1 MFYLQLGIRDAQRG
15 GLYALK
21 WTWGRN
27 FEYEHFD
34 SFIDRFNAVL
44 ESINVSI
51 LWAIYKSCLLVLL
64 LTHPKQVSK
73 KAAADLMEP
82 SWACR
87 LANAPEHE
95 VQRKKGNM
103 RGNKKKQTLLEEA
116 AAKRK
121 RDREEQEGQEDD
133 EDNREA
139 ASLDTPGTSGMP
151 AIQATPAPR
160 AIRKTAPRNSRKQP
174 KRSATETPRRV
185 AAGAQPATGRP
196 SGQSSMLVT
205 PQGFTQQTEVALQM
219 AANNSQPNV
228 ELAPEVNY
236 ADQFFG
242 PVNGWTPSVDTTGF
256 PSAQPQ
262 TTSALFQD
270 PLQALDLHQPGHS
283 EQLFTQNPSDQAF
296 NFTAP
301 IPGNL
306 LLPADGNNNGFLP
319 QANVFGAQFT
329 PETVSSPG
337 FVPSLNTTPSH
348 ISTAPTTPF
357 NPLDTP
363 FSSAPQTPWSSYTP
377 DFTSPQSFGTAP
389 DNQQF
394 ADAWDAQMSLWEGE
408 NAQGDIV

>member
-51 LWAIYKSCLLVLL
+51 LWATYKSCLVLL
-64 LTHPKQVSK
+64 LTQPKQVSK

-139 ASLDTPGTSGMP
+139 ASHDTPGTSGMP

-160 AIRKTAPRNSRKQP
+160 AIRKTAPRNARKQP

-185 AAGAQPATGRP
+185 AAGAQPATGHP
-196 SGQSSMLVT
+196 SGQSSMPAT
-205 PQGFTQQTEVALQM
+205 PQGFTQQTEVAPQM
-219 AANNSQPNV
+219 AANNFQPNV

-242 PVNGWTPSVDTTGF
+242 PVNGWTSSVDTTAF

-262 TTSALFQD
+262 TTSASFQD
-270 PLQALDLHQPGHS
+270 PS
-283 EQLFTQNPSDQAF
+283 EQAF

-301 IPGNL
+301 ILGNPL
-306 LLPADGNNNGFLP
+306 SSAYGINNQFLTQADT
-319 QANVFGAQFT
+319 FGTQFT
-329 PETVSSPG
+329 PETISSPG
-337 FVPSLNTTPSH
+337 FLPSLNTTPSH

-357 NPLDTP
+357 NPSDTP

-377 DFTSPQSFGTAP
+377 DFTSRQQLGSAP

-394 ADAWDAQMSLWEGE
+394 AGMWDGQMSFWEDE

>member
-51 LWAIYKSCLLVLL
+51 LWDIYKSCLLVLL

-103 RGNKKKQTLLEEA
+103 RGNKKKQALLEEA

-121 RDREEQEGQEDD
+121 RDREEQEGQDDSEDKH
-133 EDNREA
+133 EA
-139 ASLDTPGTSGMP
+139 ASHDTPDSPGTPPVP
-151 AIQATPAPR
+151 ATSAPR
-160 AIRKTAPRNSRKQP
+160 AIRKTAPRNARKQP
-174 KRSATETPRRV
+174 KRSATDTPRRT
-185 AAGAQPATGRP
+185 AAATQPATGHP
-196 SGQSSMLVT
+196 SGQSSMPAT
-205 PQGFTQQTEVALQM
+205 PQGFTQQTEVAPQM
-219 AANNSQPNV
+219 AANNFQPNV

-242 PVNGWTPSVDTTGF
+242 PVNGWTSSVDKTAF

-262 TTSALFQD
+262 TTSVSFQN
-270 PLQALDLHQPGHS
+270 PLQGLDLHQPDHS
-283 EQLFTQNPSDQAF
+283 QQLFSENPSEQAF

-301 IPGNL
+301 IPGNPL
-306 LLPADGNNNGFLP
+306 SSAYGINNQFLTQADTFGN
-319 QANVFGAQFT
+319 QFT
-329 PETVSSPG
+329 PETISSPG

-357 NPLDTP
+357 NPSDTP

-377 DFTSPQSFGTAP
+377 DFTSRQQLGSAP

-394 ADAWDAQMSLWEGE
+394 AGMWDGQMSFWEDE